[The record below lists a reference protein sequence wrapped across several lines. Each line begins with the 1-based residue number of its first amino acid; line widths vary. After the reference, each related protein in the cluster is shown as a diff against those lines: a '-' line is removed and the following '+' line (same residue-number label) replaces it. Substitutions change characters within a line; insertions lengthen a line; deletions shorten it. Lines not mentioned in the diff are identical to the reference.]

1 MASFQTLSLRKK
13 DVYGGRMDRYREIN
27 AKAYTSIGPK
37 ISLKYNSSS
46 IPYLHKNRRNN
57 NSVLL
62 ASLNHP
68 TTLIS
73 KSIAEKSTLV
83 G

>member
-1 MASFQTLSLRKK
+1 MESFQTLSLRKK

-46 IPYLHKNRRNN
+46 IPYLNKNRRNN
-57 NSVLL
+57 HSVLL
-62 ASLNHP
+62 ASLNPP